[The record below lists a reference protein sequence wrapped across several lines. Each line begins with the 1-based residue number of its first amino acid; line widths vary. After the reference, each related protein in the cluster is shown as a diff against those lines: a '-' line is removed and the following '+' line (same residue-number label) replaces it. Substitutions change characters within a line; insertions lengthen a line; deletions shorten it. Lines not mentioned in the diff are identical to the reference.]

1 MRFLTV
7 YEADFIFMTTSSG
20 PGCGRSISWNSRT
33 PGLTRILASI
43 EYQFHYRTF
52 SIVLPDC
59 IKIDMLPGFN
69 RASIQIGLI
78 DARLKPAGMTIIFTL
93 LYLEDT
99 SHYCEMGY

>member
-1 MRFLTV
+1 V
-7 YEADFIFMTTSSG
+7 PQVKADFIFMTTSSG
-20 PGCGRSISWNSRT
+20 PGCGRSISCNSRT

-59 IKIDMLPGFN
+59 VKIVM
-69 RASIQIGLI
+69 
-78 DARLKPAGMTIIFTL
+78 PAGMTILFTL